1 MEQRVVTLFHHSI
14 EATMNAGELLAPLI
28 AEASEMIVHTL
39 LAENKLLICG
49 NGLSGALSQSFSAQL
64 MGGFERERP
73 GLPALALNGD
83 AITTGTVARNHGRAE
98 SYARQI
104 RALGQPGDLL
114 VLIST
119 DGSDSNL
126 VQAIRAAHDREM
138 GVLALTGGE
147 SDSNCTAL
155 LDVHDIELRVP
166 SPVAS
171 EVHQVHLLTLFCLC
185 DLIDSSLFGG
195 YEE

>member
-14 EATMNAGELLAPLI
+14 EATMNAGELLAPYI

-49 NGLSGALSQSFSAQL
+49 NGLSGALAQSFSAQL

-73 GLPALALNGD
+73 GLPAIALNGD
-83 AITTGTVARNHGRAE
+83 AVTTSTVARKHGRAE

-114 VLIST
+114 VIIST
-119 DGSDSNL
+119 DGQDSNL
-126 VQAIRAAHDREM
+126 VQAIRAAHDRDM

-147 SDSNCTAL
+147 GDSDCTAL

-166 SPVAS
+166 SPVAP
-171 EVHQVHLLTLFCLC
+171 EVHQVHLLILFCLC

-195 YEE
+195 FEE

>member
-49 NGLSGALSQSFSAQL
+49 NGLSGGLAQSFCAQL
-64 MGGFERERP
+64 LGGYERERP
-73 GLPALALNGD
+73 GLPAMALNGD
-83 AITTGTVARNHGRAE
+83 GISTGTVARNHGRAE
-98 SYARQI
+98 SFARQI

-114 VLIST
+114 VIIST

-126 VQAIRAAHDREM
+126 VQAIRAAHDRDM

-147 SDSNCTAL
+147 GDSDCTAL
-155 LDVHDIELRVP
+155 LDVHDIELLVP
-166 SPVAS
+166 STVAP
-171 EVHQVHLLTLFCLC
+171 EVHQVHLLTIFCLC

>member
-1 MEQRVVTLFHHSI
+1 MEQRVVTLFHQSI
-14 EATMNAGELLAPLI
+14 EATMNAGELLAPFI

-39 LAENKLLICG
+39 LTENKLLICG
-49 NGLSGALSQSFSAQL
+49 NGQSGALAQSFCAQL
-64 MGGFERERP
+64 LGGYERERP
-73 GLPALALNGD
+73 GLPAMALNGD
-83 AITTGTVARNHGRAE
+83 GISTGTIARNHGRAE
-98 SYARQI
+98 SYARQV

-114 VLIST
+114 VIISN
-119 DGSDSNL
+119 DGRDSNL
-126 VQAIRAAHDREM
+126 VQAIRAAHDRDM

-147 SDSNCTAL
+147 GDGDCTAL

-166 SPVAS
+166 SVVAP
-171 EVHQVHLLTLFCLC
+171 EVHQVHLLIIFCLC

>member
-49 NGLSGALSQSFSAQL
+49 NGLSGALAQSFSAQL

-73 GLPALALNGD
+73 GLPAMALNGD

-114 VLIST
+114 VIIST
-119 DGSDSNL
+119 HGSDSNL
-126 VQAIRAAHDREM
+126 VQAVRAAHDRDM
-138 GVLALTGGE
+138 GVLALTGG
-147 SDSNCTAL
+147 DTDGDCTAL

-166 SPVAS
+166 STVAS